1 MRRRMVA
8 ALLGLMGCVAS
19 GWAAQSRAVALSD
32 SGLGL
37 FHLLDDPPKSY
48 EILNLLV
55 TKNAVD
61 GTSVDGVVVLTDG
74 VKWADI
80 ACPYRVDVVD
90 GSAGFGLA
98 IDQGDCTL
106 VKQRFGHEGQQ
117 FTADGVI
124 VSDAPSGLVLRAVF
138 DQPKMLLRFY
148 ASYRGRTYE
157 AAPVEF

>member
-8 ALLGLMGCVAS
+8 ALLGLVGCVAS
-19 GWAAQSRAVALSD
+19 GWAAQSRAFALSD
-32 SGLGL
+32 SGLHL

-48 EILNLLV
+48 EILSLLI
-55 TKNAVD
+55 TKDVAD
-61 GTSVDGVVVLTDG
+61 GSTLKGVVVLTDG

-90 GSAGFGLA
+90 GLAGFGLA

-106 VKQRFGHEGQQ
+106 VKQRFGHDGQQ

-124 VSDAPSGLVLRAVF
+124 VSDAPSGVVLRAAF
-138 DQPKMLLRFY
+138 DQPEKLLRFY

-157 AAPVEF
+157 AVPVEF